1 MATRFTFD
9 DRFDGAK
16 SDDAITELLGTK
28 SGETDHSRLKRIL
41 VRVIQGELTENQ
53 QKMVMMY
60 YFRKMK
66 LQEIAD
72 ETGVTFQA
80 VSATLARARNRL
92 YHILK
97 YYFD

>member
-16 SDDAITELLGTK
+16 SDDVITEILGTGA
-28 SGETDHSRLKRIL
+28 GETDNSKVKRIL
-41 VRVIQGELTENQ
+41 MKVIKGELTENQ
-53 QKMVMMY
+53 QKIIIMY
-60 YFRKMK
+60 YFKNMTM
-66 LQEIAD
+66 QAIAD
-72 ETGVTFQA
+72 ELGVTVQA

-92 YHILK
+92 YRVLR

>member
-9 DRFDGAK
+9 ERFDGAK
-16 SDDAITELLGTK
+16 SDDAITELLGIK
-28 SGETDHSRLKRIL
+28 SGETDHRKLKRIL
-41 VRVIQGELTENQ
+41 LNVIKGELTENQ
-53 QKMVMMY
+53 QKMVIMY
-60 YFRKMK
+60 YFRNMK

-92 YHILK
+92 YRVLK